1 MIFQSAHRLPALC
14 ALSALGG
21 LVFWVALAWIRAG
34 AFEYPLDDVYIH
46 LAMARG
52 IMGGTYGINP
62 GEPASAA
69 SSILYPL
76 LLTPMAASALQRY
89 LPLVWNAA
97 ALAALAWLF
106 GRWIARAGHG
116 QGAATALAVIAPF
129 ALAMPGV
136 AALGMEH
143 TLHALAA
150 LLVIAGLWDFLI
162 TGRIG
167 AMLVAGAILAPMFR
181 FEGLALSLAACLAL
195 ALRGRALAGAVLAA
209 GVVAPVVLF
218 MAFLQS
224 QGLPPLP
231 NSVLAKMG
239 GKFGGYDPSVRLIAN
254 FLSLGGVAMAVA
266 YGLLLASALDRAVRT
281 DARLHLLVACALFAA
296 TAHLLL
302 GQVGWL
308 GRYEHYAIVMIA
320 AVLVMVAPQTG
331 RLLRLAIGAAAL
343 GGAVYYTAMTW
354 THYNWTAQA
363 VHLQQRQMAR
373 LVALLPGRKVAVNDI
388 GWVSWIGQAP
398 ILDLWGLASTEAR
411 QARID
416 PPGGLPSPGWA
427 GDLARRHG
435 AQYAMVYADWFEDG
449 IGAEWVPVAQLAL
462 TRPRGNLGGHTV
474 TIYAID
480 PAITPDLRAAVERL
494 AADLP
499 PGATL
504 KAVPAGQ

>member
-1 MIFQSAHRLPALC
+1 MLPSAHRLPALC

-21 LVFWVALAWIRAG
+21 LVFWVALAWTRAG

-76 LLTPMAASALQRY
+76 LLLPLAASDLQRF
-89 LPLVWNAA
+89 LPLALNAA

-106 GRWIARAGHG
+106 GRWIVRAGHTAS
-116 QGAATALAVIAPF
+116 AATALAIIAPF

-150 LLVIAGLWDFLI
+150 MMVLAGLWDFLV

-167 AMLVAGAILAPMFR
+167 WMLVAGAILAPMFR

-195 ALRGRALAGAVLAA
+195 ALRGRGLAGATLAG
-209 GVVAPVVLF
+209 GVVMPVVLF
-218 MAFLQS
+218 MAFLLS

-266 YGLLLASALDRAVRT
+266 YGLLVAAFVSRAAKS
-281 DARLHLLVACALFAA
+281 DARLRLLAACALIAV
-296 TAHLLL
+296 TAHLLM

-320 AVLVMVAPQTG
+320 AVLVMAEPQVG
-331 RLLRLAIGAAAL
+331 RSLRLAIWGAAL
-343 GGAVYYTAMTW
+343 GGAVYYSAVTW
-354 THYNWTAQA
+354 HHYNWTAQA
-363 VHLQQRQMAR
+363 VHLQQHQMAR

-398 ILDLWGLASTEAR
+398 VLDLWGLASTEAR
-411 QARID
+411 RARID
-416 PPGGLPSPGWA
+416 PPGGLPAPGWA

-449 IGAEWVPVAQLAL
+449 IGDEWVPVAQL
-462 TRPRGNLGGHTV
+462 TMTHPRGNLGGNTV

-480 PAITPDLRAAVERL
+480 PAITPDLRAAVDRL

-504 KAVPAGQ
+504 EAVPEGQ